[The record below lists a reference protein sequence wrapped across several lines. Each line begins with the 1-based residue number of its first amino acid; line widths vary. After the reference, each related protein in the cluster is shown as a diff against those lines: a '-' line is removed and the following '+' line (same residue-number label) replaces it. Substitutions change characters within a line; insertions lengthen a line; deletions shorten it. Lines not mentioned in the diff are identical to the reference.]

1 MDALFDPLF
10 LAPFVNGLLLA
21 VVLAL
26 LGPYSRM
33 RGEWLASLGV
43 AQAAGAGLVFGAFLD
58 GAATIGAVTAAA
70 FAAVAKTLLGRRSG
84 NDGYAVMLLVGW
96 TLALLLAANSARG
109 EDLSHA
115 LLEGQLYFTG
125 TSQLWSIA
133 VLLAIVV
140 VVVTVLSRRLLLGCL
155 LPDRVVGDTR
165 SAARYDLVF
174 DVLVATS
181 LALAATVV
189 GVMAAFALVFIPA
202 WVAFRVAGSWRSA
215 VTWSLLFGTTAY
227 VSSFALAIV
236 FDQPYGPVLVGAL
249 LIVGSGRAFVRGGAW
264 R

>member
-21 VVLAL
+21 VVLAV

-43 AQAAGAGLVFGAFLD
+43 TQAAGAGLLFGAFLD
-58 GAATIGAVTAAA
+58 SATVGALAAA
-70 FAAVAKTLLGRRSG
+70 AVAAVAKVLLGRRSG
-84 NDGYAVMLLVGW
+84 NDAYAVMLLVGW
-96 TLALLLAANSARG
+96 SAALLIAANSARG

-125 TSQLWSIA
+125 TSQLGSIA
-133 VLLAIVV
+133 ALLVIVV
-140 VVVTVLSRRLLLGCL
+140 VAVPVLSRRLLLGCL
-155 LPDRVVGDTR
+155 LPDRVVGDR
-165 SAARYDLVF
+165 RPVARYDLAF
-174 DVLVATS
+174 DVLVAIS

-202 WVAFRVAGSWRSA
+202 WVAFRFAGSWRSTL
-215 VTWSLLFGTTAY
+215 TWSLTLAIAAYTA
-227 VSSFALAIV
+227 SFALAIV
-236 FDQPYGPVLVGAL
+236 FNQPYGPVLVAAL
-249 LIVGSGRAFVRGGAW
+249 VVVGCGRAFVRDGA
-264 R
+264 

>member
-1 MDALFDPLF
+1 MGALFDPLF
-10 LAPFVNGLLLA
+10 LAPFVNGLLLS

-43 AQAAGAGLVFGAFLD
+43 AQAACAGLLFGAFLD
-58 GAATIGAVTAAA
+58 GAATIAALAAA
-70 FAAVAKTLLGRRSG
+70 AVAAVAKTLLGRRSG

-96 TLALLLAANSARG
+96 STALLLAANTARG

-115 LLEGQLYFTG
+115 LLEGQLYFTD

-133 VLLAIVV
+133 VLLIIVV
-140 VVVTVLSRRLLLGCL
+140 VTITVLSRRLLVGCL
-155 LPDRVVGDTR
+155 LPDRVVGDR
-165 SAARYDLVF
+165 RPAARYDLAF
-174 DVLVATS
+174 DVLVAIS

-202 WVAFRVAGSWRSA
+202 WVAFRVAGSWRSTL
-215 VTWSLLFGTTAY
+215 TWSLLLGTAAY
-227 VSSFALAIV
+227 AGSFALAII
-236 FDQPYGPVLVGAL
+236 FDQPYGPVLVAAL
-249 LIVGSGRAFVRGGAW
+249 LVVGSGRAFIRGGA
-264 R
+264 

>member
-10 LAPFVNGLLLA
+10 LTPFVNGLLLA

-43 AQAAGAGLVFGAFLD
+43 AQAAGAGLLFGAFLD
-58 GAATIGAVTAAA
+58 GAATIGALAAA
-70 FAAVAKTLLGRRSG
+70 AVAAVAKTLLGRRSG
-84 NDGYAVMLLVGW
+84 NDGYAVMLLMGW
-96 TLALLLAANSARG
+96 STALLLAANTARG

-115 LLEGQLYFTG
+115 LLEGQLYFTD

-133 VLLAIVV
+133 VLLIVV
-140 VVVTVLSRRLLLGCL
+140 VVTMTVLSRRLLVGCL
-155 LPDRVVGDTR
+155 LPDRVVGDR
-165 SAARYDLVF
+165 RPAARYDLAF
-174 DVLVATS
+174 DVLVAIS

-202 WVAFRVAGSWRSA
+202 WVAFRVAGNWRSTL
-215 VTWSLLFGTTAY
+215 TWSLVLGTAAY
-227 VSSFALAIV
+227 AGSFALAII
-236 FDQPYGPVLVGAL
+236 FDQPYGPVLVAAL
-249 LIVGSGRAFVRGGAW
+249 LVVGSGRAIVRGGA
-264 R
+264 

>member
-10 LAPFVNGLLLA
+10 LTPFVNGLLLSI
-21 VVLAL
+21 VLAV

-43 AQAAGAGLVFGAFLD
+43 AQAAGAGLLFGAFLD
-58 GAATIGAVTAAA
+58 GAATIGALTAAA
-70 FAAVAKTLLGRRSG
+70 VAAVAKTLLGRRSG
-84 NDGYAVMLLVGW
+84 NDGYAVMLLMGW
-96 TLALLLAANSARG
+96 STALLLAANIARG

-140 VVVTVLSRRLLLGCL
+140 ATITVFSRRLLLGCL
-155 LPDRVVGDTR
+155 LPDRVVGDSR
-165 SAARYDLVF
+165 PAARYDLAF
-174 DVLVATS
+174 DVLVAIS

-202 WVAFRVAGSWRSA
+202 WVAFRVAGSWRSTL
-215 VTWSLLFGTTAY
+215 TWSLLLGTAAY
-227 VSSFALAIV
+227 AGSFALALI
-236 FDQPYGPVLVGAL
+236 FDQPYGPVLVAAL
-249 LIVGSGRAFVRGGAW
+249 LVVGSGRAIVRA
-264 R
+264 

>member
-1 MDALFDPLF
+1 MGALFDPLF
-10 LAPFVNGLLLA
+10 LAPFVNGLLLS

-43 AQAAGAGLVFGAFLD
+43 AQAAGAGLLFGAFLD
-58 GAATIGAVTAAA
+58 GAATIGALIAAA
-70 FAAVAKTLLGRRSG
+70 VAAVAKTVLGRRSG

-96 TLALLLAANSARG
+96 STALLLAANIARG

-125 TSQLWSIA
+125 TSQLSAIA
-133 VLLAIVV
+133 MLLAIVV
-140 VVVTVLSRRLLLGCL
+140 VAMTVFSRRLLLGCL

-165 SAARYDLVF
+165 PAARYDLLF
-174 DVLVATS
+174 DVLVAIS

-202 WVAFRVAGSWRSA
+202 WVAFRVARSWRST
-215 VTWSLLFGTTAY
+215 VTWSLLLGTTAY
-227 VSSFALAIV
+227 VGSFALAII
-236 FDQPYGPVLVGAL
+236 FDQPYGPVLVAAL
-249 LIVGSGRAFVRGGAW
+249 LVVGSSRAVLPGGA
-264 R
+264 

>member
-1 MDALFDPLF
+1 MGTLFDPLF

-43 AQAAGAGLVFGAFLD
+43 AQAAGAGLLLGAFLD
-58 GAATIGAVTAAA
+58 SATIGALGA
-70 FAAVAKTLLGRRSG
+70 AAVAAIAKALLGRRSG
-84 NDGYAVMLLVGW
+84 NDSYAVMLLVGW
-96 TLALLLAANSARG
+96 STALLVAANTARG

-125 TSQLWSIA
+125 RSQLWSIA

-140 VVVTVLSRRLLLGCL
+140 VTVPVLSRRLLLGCL
-155 LPDRVVGDTR
+155 LPDRVVGDSR
-165 SAARYDLVF
+165 PAARYNLTF
-174 DVLVATS
+174 DVLVAIS

-202 WVAFRVAGSWRSA
+202 WVAFRIAGNWR
-215 VTWSLLFGTTAY
+215 TTLMWSLFLGTAAY
-227 VSSFALAIV
+227 VGSFALAIV
-236 FDQPYGPVLVGAL
+236 FNQPYGPVLVAAL
-249 LIVGSGRAFVRGGAW
+249 LVVGCGRFVRGRA
-264 R
+264 

>member
-1 MDALFDPLF
+1 MGPVFDPLF
-10 LAPFVNGLLLA
+10 LVPFANGLFLA
-21 VVLAL
+21 VVLAV
-26 LGPYSRM
+26 LGPYSRL

-58 GAATIGAVTAAA
+58 DAATMGALAAAA

-84 NDGYAVMLLVGW
+84 NDAYAVMLLVGW
-96 TLALLLAANSARG
+96 TLALLLAANAAGG

-115 LLEGQLYFTG
+115 LLEGQLYFSG

-133 VLLAIVV
+133 ALLATVV
-140 VVVTVLSRRLLLGCL
+140 AMVTALSRRLLLGCV

-165 SAARYDLVF
+165 PAARYDLAF
-174 DVLVATS
+174 DVLVAIS

-189 GVMAAFALVFIPA
+189 GVMGAFALLFIPA
-202 WVAFRVAGSWRSA
+202 WVAFRVAGSWRAA
-215 VTWSLLFGTTAY
+215 VTWSLLLGTTAY
-227 VSSFALAIV
+227 VASFALAIV
-236 FDQPYGPVLVGAL
+236 FDQPYGPMLVASL
-249 LIVGSGRAFVRGGAW
+249 LVVGSGRAFVRGGW

>member
-1 MDALFDPLF
+1 MEALFDALFLT
-10 LAPFVNGLLLA
+10 PFVNGLLLSI
-21 VVLAL
+21 VLAL

-43 AQAAGAGLVFGAFLD
+43 AQAAGAGLLFGAFLD
-58 GAATIGAVTAAA
+58 GAATIGALAAA
-70 FAAVAKTLLGRRSG
+70 AVAAIAKTLLGRSG

-96 TLALLLAANSARG
+96 STALLLAANIARG

-133 VLLAIVV
+133 VLLAIVIV
-140 VVVTVLSRRLLLGCL
+140 TMTVLSRRLLLGCL
-155 LPDRVVGDTR
+155 LPDRLVGDRRPT
-165 SAARYDLVF
+165 ARYDLAF
-174 DVLVATS
+174 DVLVAIS

-202 WVAFRVAGSWRSA
+202 WVAFRVAGSWRSTL
-215 VTWSLLFGTTAY
+215 TWSLLLGTAAY
-227 VSSFALAIV
+227 IGSFALAII
-236 FDQPYGPVLVGAL
+236 FDQPYGPVLVAAL
-249 LIVGSGRAFVRGGAW
+249 LVVGSGRAIVRRRA
-264 R
+264 

>member
-1 MDALFDPLF
+1 MRALFDPLF

-58 GAATIGAVTAAA
+58 GAATIGALAAAA
-70 FAAVAKTLLGRRSG
+70 FAAVAKTVLGRRSG
-84 NDGYAVMLLVGW
+84 NDAYAVMLLVGW
-96 TLALLLAANSARG
+96 TIALLLAANSARG

-125 TSQLWSIA
+125 TSQLRSIA
-133 VLLAIVV
+133 ALLAIVV
-140 VVVTVLSRRLLLGCL
+140 VMVPVLSRRLLLACL
-155 LPDRVVGDTR
+155 LPDRLVGDTR
-165 SAARYDLVF
+165 PAARYDLAF
-174 DVLVATS
+174 DVLVAIS

-189 GVMAAFALVFIPA
+189 GVMAAFALLFIPS

-215 VTWSLLFGTTAY
+215 VTWSLLLGTTAY
-227 VSSFALAIV
+227 VGSFALAIV
-236 FDQPYGPVLVGAL
+236 FDQPYGPVLVAAL
-249 LIVGSGRAFVRGGAW
+249 LIVASGRAFVRDRA
-264 R
+264 

>member
-10 LAPFVNGLLLA
+10 LMPFVNGLLLS

-43 AQAAGAGLVFGAFLD
+43 AQAAGAGLLLGASL
-58 GAATIGAVTAAA
+58 GAATIGALAAA
-70 FAAVAKTLLGRRSG
+70 AVAAVAKTVLGRRSG
-84 NDGYAVMLLVGW
+84 NDSYAVMLLVGW
-96 TLALLLAANSARG
+96 STALLLAANIARG

-133 VLLAIVV
+133 ALLTIVV
-140 VVVTVLSRRLLLGCL
+140 VTMTVLSRRLLLGCL
-155 LPDRVVGDTR
+155 LPDRIVGDSR
-165 SAARYDLVF
+165 PAARYDLAF
-174 DVLVATS
+174 DILVAIS

-202 WVAFRVAGSWRSA
+202 WVAFRVAGNWRST
-215 VTWSLLFGTTAY
+215 VTWSLVLGTAAY
-227 VSSFALAIV
+227 AGSFALAII
-236 FDQPYGPVLVGAL
+236 FDQPYGPVLVAAL
-249 LIVGSGRAFVRGGAW
+249 LVVGSSRAIARGGA
-264 R
+264 

>member
-1 MDALFDPLF
+1 MEALFDALFLT
-10 LAPFVNGLLLA
+10 PFVNGLLLSIM
-21 VVLAL
+21 LAL

-43 AQAAGAGLVFGAFLD
+43 AQAAGAGLLFGAFFD
-58 GAATIGAVTAAA
+58 GAATIGALAA
-70 FAAVAKTLLGRRSG
+70 AAVAAIAKTVLGRSG

-96 TLALLLAANSARG
+96 STALLLAANIARG

-133 VLLAIVV
+133 VLLAIVIGTM
-140 VVVTVLSRRLLLGCL
+140 TVLSRRLLVGCL
-155 LPDRVVGDTR
+155 LPDRVVGDR
-165 SAARYDLVF
+165 RPAARYDLAF
-174 DVLVATS
+174 DVLVAIS

-202 WVAFRVAGSWRSA
+202 WVAFRMAGSWRSTL
-215 VTWSLLFGTTAY
+215 TWSLLLGTAAY
-227 VSSFALAIV
+227 TGSFALAII
-236 FDQPYGPVLVGAL
+236 FDQPYGPVLVAAL
-249 LIVGSGRAFVRGGAW
+249 LVVGSGRTMIRDRV
-264 R
+264 